1 MTRKELLDLIVSW
14 ENLPLLIQEIQSNP
28 EKLKL
33 LFELTLKSNH
43 PKSWR
48 AAYIV
53 DKINDSH
60 PQLIDQFIP
69 QMIFSLKTETNS
81 SKKRHY
87 LKLISQ
93 HKFSPKHHVFLMDY
107 CLNCF
112 TSAGEPVSI
121 RVHAL
126 QILFNISEQEP
137 NLKPELLS
145 VINHEMELHAT
156 AGIVARGRKLA
167 GKLAKQI
174 ASS

>member
-14 ENLPLLIQEIQSNP
+14 ENLPLLIQEIQTNP
-28 EKLKL
+28 ENLKL
-33 LFELTLKSNH
+33 LFDVAFRSKH

-48 AAYIV
+48 AAYIA
-53 DKINDSH
+53 DKINDTH
-60 PQLIDQFIP
+60 PELIAPFIP
-69 QMIFSLKTETNS
+69 QVIFSLKTETNS
-81 SKKRHY
+81 SKKRQY
-87 LKLISQ
+87 LKLISLNEIP
-93 HKFSPKHHVFLMDY
+93 PKHHSFLMDY

-126 QILFNISEQEP
+126 QILYNISELEP
-137 NLKPELLS
+137 DLKPELLS

-156 AGIVARGRKLA
+156 AGIVARGKKLA
-167 GKLAKQI
+167 GQLAKQI

>member
-14 ENLPLLIQEIQSNP
+14 ENLPLLIQEIQTNP
-28 EKLKL
+28 ENLKL
-33 LFELTLKSNH
+33 LFELTFKSKH

-53 DKINDSH
+53 DKINDNH
-60 PQLIDQFIP
+60 PELIAPFIP

-87 LKLISQ
+87 LKLVSQ
-93 HKFSPKHHVFLMDY
+93 HKFSPKHHSFLIDY

-126 QILFNISEQEP
+126 QILFNISELEP
-137 NLKPELLS
+137 DLKPELLS
-145 VINHEMELHAT
+145 VINHEIKLHAT

-167 GKLAKQI
+167 GQLAKQI